1 MVETGAIFKG
11 FTFNGIDSKDYGI
24 YITGEAVYNAP
35 EKDVE
40 FITIPG
46 RNGDFALDHGRYS
59 NIEVTYPAGFFGE
72 DEADFTQGIADI
84 RNILCS
90 QKGYLRLED
99 EYNPGEYRM
108 AVYKSGLE
116 VSPAALKG
124 GEFDITFVC
133 KPQRFLTTGETPVSL
148 SSGDTI
154 TNPTLYEA
162 KPLLHVTGYGDFGIN
177 GVKDMSV
184 QSPGRLGLITVAT
197 LEPSPNPT
205 TATYSSVNTSLI
217 DNGDRLHVRGASMSS
232 PIIGSVEYV
241 PDTSGGDTIESV
253 VFESVSY
260 TIQQGDI
267 YRTSDGLSFGWAS
280 GTVFTEGTSVT
291 RAATITNKVSY
302 TLNGTA
308 TTENFT
314 NRMEVH
320 FNGTD
325 EIYINLIAATPS
337 HFTIFSQSITA
348 PNEVMGSSSKPAPND
363 VYIDLDIGEAYRVS
377 GGVVQS
383 VNDQVHIPAQL
394 PSLVPGANTVKFD
407 NTITAF
413 EVTPRWWQL

>member
-35 EKDVE
+35 ERDVE

-154 TNPTLYEA
+154 TNPSLYES
-162 KPLLHVTGYGDFGIN
+162 KPLLVAKGLGAIGI
-177 GVKDMSV
+177 GGETVV
-184 QSPGRLGLITVAT
+184 ITNAVVGNVI
-197 LEPSPNPT
+197 L
-205 TATYSSVNTSLI
+205 
-217 DNGDRLHVRGASMSS
+217 SS
-232 PIIGSVEYV
+232 PVSQTINTDGSYEYIISEL
-241 PDTSGGDTIESV
+241 TSTDSLNAGDTITVPSV
-253 VFESVSY
+253 KMIYTHTMSKTITAASITSY
-260 TIQQGDI
+260 TNCIV
-267 YRTSDGLSFGWAS
+267 TAS
-280 GTVFTEGTSVT
+280 RSG
-291 RAATITNKVSY
+291 K
-302 TLNGTA
+302 TA
-308 TTENFT
+308 TFT
-314 NRMEVH
+314 VTLAPEAFT
-320 FNGTD
+320 FNTSGNGLRATFDYQTKTTD
-325 EIYINLIAATPS
+325 EQDDLPVELQVQYVAPS
-337 HFTIFSQSITA
+337 LGNPAKVQVEVYPVMDDKFTVTI
-348 PNEVMGSSSKPAPND
+348 PAISGYSTKSTLPD
-363 VYIDLDIGEAYRVS
+363 EIYIDLDIGEAFYYDADDNVIS
-377 GGVVQS
+377 LNNVV
-383 VNDQVHIPAQL
+383 NIPAQL
-394 PSLVPGANTVKFD
+394 PSLSPGANTITFD
-407 NTITAF
+407 NTITAL

>member
-35 EKDVE
+35 ERDVE

-72 DEADFTQGIADI
+72 DETDFTQGIADI

-148 SSGDTI
+148 SSGDSI
-154 TNPTLYEA
+154 TNPTLYES
-162 KPLLHVTGYGDFGIN
+162 KPLLVARGLGDIGIGGETVTITNAVVGNVDLAGPVSQTITSDGNIEYIVSSLSSTDSLNTGDAISVPS
-177 GVKDMSV
+177 VKMVYTHTMSKT
-184 QSPGRLGLITVAT
+184 I
-197 LEPSPNPT
+197 T
-205 TATYSSVNTSLI
+205 TATVVSHTNCSVSVTKSGKTATYTVTLNPEDFVYKTSGNGALATFDYRTATSDDQD
-217 DNGDRLHVRGASMSS
+217 DNGAQIQVQ
-232 PIIGSVEYV
+232 YV
-241 PDTSGGDTIESV
+241 QPSTVQVMVYPVMGDKYTVKIPSISGYSTKS
-253 VFESVSY
+253 
-260 TIQQGDI
+260 
-267 YRTSDGLSFGWAS
+267 
-280 GTVFTEGTSVT
+280 
-291 RAATITNKVSY
+291 
-302 TLNGTA
+302 TLP
-308 TTENFT
+308 
-314 NRMEVH
+314 
-320 FNGTD
+320 D
-325 EIYINLIAATPS
+325 EI
-337 HFTIFSQSITA
+337 
-348 PNEVMGSSSKPAPND
+348 
-363 VYIDLDIGEAYRVS
+363 YIDLDIGEAFYYDADDNIIS
-377 GGVVQS
+377 LNNVV
-383 VNDQVHIPAQL
+383 NIPAQL
-394 PSLVPGANTVKFD
+394 PSLVPGANTVTFD
-407 NTITAF
+407 NTITAL